1 MDKPRI
7 IAPIESRRDEL
18 QAAWTLSRA
27 FQDDPA
33 LGWVMPD
40 PDVRL
45 RVLPRFFGIM
55 IEQSL
60 RHGEV
65 YASGNFEG
73 ASLWYPP
80 GVIEDRRR
88 VRWWNDL
95 RLAGLFK
102 AALPRGMKVA
112 EAMHAHHPDPQPYD
126 YLRYVGV
133 CPGSQGK
140 GWGAAIVRDGI
151 ARAAKNGR
159 GVLLETA
166 TESNV
171 AIYMRLGFSI
181 ISEWSVPGG
190 GPKFWTMVHPAP

>member
-1 MDKPRI
+1 MTWILPN
-7 IAPIESRRDEL
+7 
-18 QAAWTLSRA
+18 
-27 FQDDPA
+27 
-33 LGWVMPD
+33 

-45 RVLPRFFGIM
+45 RVLPRFFGVM
-55 IEQSL
+55 IEQSQ
-60 RHGEV
+60 RYGAV
-65 YASGNFEG
+65 YASGNFEA

-80 GVIEDRRR
+80 GIIEDRKR
-88 VRWWNDL
+88 VRWWDDL
-95 RLAGLFK
+95 RLAGLLTS
-102 AALPRGMKVA
+102 ALFRGMKVA

-140 GWGAAIVRDGI
+140 GWGGAIVRDGVR
-151 ARAAKNGR
+151 RAARRGR

-171 AIYMRLGFSI
+171 AIYTRLGFAI
-181 ISEWSVPGG
+181 RSEWSVPGG